1 MWSCFFEIAEMI
13 VQDFCDRQQG
23 LIEREVSDY
32 IDKNFVD
39 VKDITLGDKNCV
51 RV

>member
-1 MWSCFFEIAEMI
+1 MKYDYEIAEMI
-13 VQDFCDRQQG
+13 IQDFCNRQQN

-32 IDKNFVD
+32 IDKNFANVR
-39 VKDITLGDKNCV
+39 DITLGDKNCV